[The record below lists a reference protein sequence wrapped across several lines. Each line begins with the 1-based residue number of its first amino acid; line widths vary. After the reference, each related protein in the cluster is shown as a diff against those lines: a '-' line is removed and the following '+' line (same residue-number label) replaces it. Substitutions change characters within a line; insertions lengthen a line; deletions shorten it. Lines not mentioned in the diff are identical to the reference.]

1 MVSRYHKPLKKDGR
15 LMYLLVQ
22 YWTLALLGCYSGA
35 LLVSSPI
42 CGWLADRS
50 SSHRLPFILGL
61 LALGGST
68 ILLCLGSSILVLVL
82 GRLFEGLSTAV
93 IWTSGLALLVDTVG
107 QKEIGKVMGWCSI
120 SINAAMLL
128 GPLLGGI
135 VFERSGY
142 YAVFTMVFGVIFLDI
157 VLRLVLVEKKIA
169 AEWFCVTVAK
179 KRYWIKLYDT
189 VAKERYWIRLYDTA
203 GTPRIAPSSEMEPIS
218 SLGFLEMTE
227 TYDSDTD
234 HQSTSAPRNTRF
246 FSIHN
251 LPPVITLLR
260 STRLLVALWGSL
272 LQAAIFCA
280 FDSVLPLFV
289 HRTFGWNPTGA
300 GLIFLPIVIPSL
312 TAPLVGQMA
321 DKYGPRWLAA
331 IGFVSALPFI
341 VLLRLVTHHSLRQ
354 VVLLCVLLMLIGS
367 SMNLA
372 MIPLMAE
379 ITYVVKAKEKKT
391 PRMFGKGGAY
401 AQAYGLYF
409 SSFAGGAAIG
419 PIWARFIVERAGWG
433 TMTWSLG
440 LLSGLTAAPILI
452 CTGGLITER
461 KPRVVVEEE

>member
-1 MVSRYHKPLKKDGR
+1 
-15 LMYLLVQ
+15 
-22 YWTLALLGCYSGA
+22 
-35 LLVSSPI
+35 
-42 CGWLADRS
+42 
-50 SSHRLPFILGL
+50 
-61 LALGGST
+61 
-68 ILLCLGSSILVLVL
+68 LGSSILVLVL
-82 GRLFEGLSTAV
+82 GRLLEGLSTAV

-120 SINAAMLL
+120 SLNAAMLL

-142 YAVFTMVFGVIFLDI
+142 YAVFAMAFGVIFLDI

-169 AEWFCVTVAK
+169 AEWFCVTLAK
-179 KRYWIKLYDT
+179 ERYWIKLYDT
-189 VAKERYWIRLYDTA
+189 VANERYWIRLYDPA
-203 GTPRIAPSSEMEPIS
+203 RTPRIAPSSVIGPIS

-227 TYDSDTD
+227 TYDSDTSITD

-246 FSIHN
+246 CSIHN
-251 LPPVITLLR
+251 LPPAITLLC
-260 STRLLVALWGSL
+260 STRLLAALWGSL
-272 LQAAIFCA
+272 IQAAIFCA

-289 HRTFGWNPTGA
+289 HRTFGWNAAGA
-300 GLIFLPIVIPSL
+300 GLIFLPVVIPSL
-312 TAPLVGQMA
+312 AAPLVGQMA

-331 IGFVSALPFI
+331 IGFASALLFI

-354 VVLLCVLLMLIGS
+354 VVLLCVLLTLIGG

-379 ITYVVKAKEKKT
+379 ITYVVKAKEKKA

-409 SSFAGGAAIG
+409 SSFAGGAVIG
-419 PIWARFIVERAGWG
+419 PIWAGFIVERVGWG

-440 LLSGLTAAPILI
+440 LLSGLAAAPILI
-452 CTGGLITER
+452 CTGGLITKR
-461 KPRVVVEEE
+461 K

>member
-1 MVSRYHKPLKKDGR
+1 MHLP
-15 LMYLLVQ
+15 VQ
-22 YWTLALLGCYSGA
+22 YWTSALLGCYSGA

-50 SSHRLPFILGL
+50 SSRHLPFILGL

-82 GRLFEGLSTAV
+82 GRLLEGLSTAV

-120 SINAAMLL
+120 SMNAAMLL

-135 VFERSGY
+135 VFKRSGY
-142 YAVFTMVFGVIFLDI
+142 YAVFTMAFGVIFLDI

-179 KRYWIKLYDT
+179 ERYWIRLDDT
-189 VAKERYWIRLYDTA
+189 LAKERYWIGLYDTA
-203 GTPRIAPSSEMEPIS
+203 GTPHIAPSSEMEPIS

-227 TYDSDTD
+227 TYDSDTSITD
-234 HQSTSAPRNTRF
+234 HQGTSAPQNTRF
-246 FSIHN
+246 CSIHN

-260 STRLLVALWGSL
+260 STRLLAALWGSL
-272 LQAAIFCA
+272 VQAVIFCA

-331 IGFVSALPFI
+331 IGFISALPFI

-354 VVLLCVLLMLIGS
+354 VVLLCVLLALIGS

-379 ITYVVKAKEKKT
+379 ITYVVEAKEKKT

-419 PIWARFIVERAGWG
+419 PIWAGFIVQRVGWG

-452 CTGGLITER
+452 CIGR
-461 KPRVVVEEE
+461 FDNEEESQSSG

>member
-1 MVSRYHKPLKKDGR
+1 
-15 LMYLLVQ
+15 MYLPVQ
-22 YWTLALLGCYSGA
+22 YWTSALLCCYSGA

-42 CGWLADRS
+42 CGWLADRPS
-50 SSHRLPFILGL
+50 SRRLPFILGL

-82 GRLFEGLSTAV
+82 GRLLEGLSTAV

-107 QKEIGKVMGWCSI
+107 QKEIGRVMGWCSI
-120 SINAAMLL
+120 SMHSAMLL
-128 GPLLGGI
+128 GPLLGGV

-142 YAVFTMVFGVIFLDI
+142 YAVFAMAFGVIFLDI
-157 VLRLVLVEKKIA
+157 VLRLLLVEKKIA
-169 AEWFCVTVAK
+169 AGWFRV
-179 KRYWIKLYDT
+179 T
-189 VAKERYWIRLYDTA
+189 VAKERYWYRLYDTA
-203 GTPRIAPSSEMEPIS
+203 EAPRIAPSPEMESTS
-218 SLGFLEMTE
+218 SLRFLE
-227 TYDSDTD
+227 TYDSGTSITA
-234 HQSTSAPRNTRF
+234 HQGTSAPQNTRF
-246 FSIHN
+246 CSIHN
-251 LPPVITLLR
+251 PPPVITLLR
-260 STRLLVALWGSL
+260 STRLLAALWGSL
-272 LQAAIFCA
+272 VQAAIFCA

-331 IGFVSALPFI
+331 IGFVIALPFI
-341 VLLRLVTHHSLRQ
+341 VLLRLVTHQSLQQ
-354 VVLLCVLLMLIGS
+354 VVLLCVLLTLIGS

-379 ITYVVKAKEKKT
+379 ITYVVEAEEKKT
-391 PRMFGKGGAY
+391 PGMFGKGGAY

-409 SSFAGGAAIG
+409 FSFAGGAAIG
-419 PIWARFIVERAGWG
+419 PIWAGFMVQRVGWG

-452 CTGGLITER
+452 CTGGLVTQR
-461 KPRVVVEEE
+461 KPRVVVEEG